1 MAATLALAVGSSRA
15 KMIDFECHL
24 QRLGGELLNI
34 GDDSLCTTQ
43 HGLEYFIHCLATNMK
58 TREQKRAGLTLFPYE
73 HNSAYQF
80 SNRIVCFHGSVS
92 ICRMKQI
99 LTILMLRS
107 LGTPL

>member
-34 GDDSLCTTQ
+34 GEDSLCTTQ

-58 TREQKRAGLTLFPYE
+58 RAEPTLFPYE

-80 SNRIVCFHGSVS
+80 SSRIICFHGSVS

-99 LTILMLRS
+99 ITILMLRS
-107 LGTPL
+107 IGTPL